1 MHMIDLGLLREKP
14 EYISQLIKLKDPQFD
29 IERLIELDSILRKIK
44 SEVESLRQRKN
55 ELADQGKKGVT
66 PELREESIQVSK
78 TLKQKETD
86 LEQLQTEFKEL
97 YLSCPNIP
105 QADLP
110 QGGKEANKVIKEYGK
125 KREFSFTPKNHLDL
139 GTKLG
144 WFDFNAAA
152 TMTGSQFALY
162 KGDGVKLLYNLTMFM
177 IQNNLKHGYELVLP
191 PYLVNEKSLEVA
203 SNFPKFRDQVYEV
216 TADNLYLTPTSEV
229 NLTNL
234 YRNHIFA
241 SDDLPVRMT
250 SWTSCFRREA
260 GGYGAAERGLI
271 RIHQFEKVELYTL
284 CTPEN
289 SNTEQEKMLACAES
303 ILQQLGLH
311 YRISLLAMQDCSFP
325 SSKTYD
331 IEVWM
336 PGQGQYYEVSSIS
349 NCTDFQARRGMI
361 RFKRNPEDK
370 AELVNTLNG
379 SSLALSRLMVALLET
394 YQQEDGSIELP
405 SIISQGFFTLG

>member
-1 MHMIDLGLLREKP
+1 MIDLGLLREKP
-14 EYISQLIKLKDPQFD
+14 EQVIALIEKKDPQFD
-29 IERLIELDSILRKIK
+29 IRKLIQVDGSLRKIK
-44 SEVESLRQRKN
+44 SEVELLRQRKN
-55 ELADQGKKGVT
+55 ELADAGKKGVT
-66 PELREESIQVSK
+66 PQLREESIQVSK
-78 TLKQKETD
+78 VLKEKEAE
-86 LEQLQTEFKEL
+86 LVILQETFNQL

-105 QADLP
+105 QSDLP
-110 QGGKEANKVIKEYGK
+110 LGGKEANKVVKEFGK
-125 KREFSFTPKNHLDL
+125 KREFSFTPKNHLEL

-162 KGDGVKLLYNLTMFM
+162 KADGVKLLYNLTMFM
-177 IQNNLKHGYELVLP
+177 IKNNLKFGYELVLP

-216 TADNLYLTPTSEV
+216 GADNLYLTPTSEV
-229 NLTNL
+229 NLTNI

-260 GGYGAAERGLI
+260 GGYGASERGLI

-284 CTPEN
+284 CTPDN
-289 SNTEQEKMLACAES
+289 ANDEQEKMLACAES

-405 SIISQGFFTLG
+405 NIISQGFFTLG